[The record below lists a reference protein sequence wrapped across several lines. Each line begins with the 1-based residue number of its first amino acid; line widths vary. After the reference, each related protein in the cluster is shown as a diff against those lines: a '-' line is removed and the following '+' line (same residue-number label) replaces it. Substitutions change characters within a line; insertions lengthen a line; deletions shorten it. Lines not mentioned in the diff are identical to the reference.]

1 MVALGLLIL
10 RVVIGLIMA
19 AHGAQKLLGWWGGP
33 GMEKWTAGMV
43 RMRVRPPL
51 LWAWVSVLGE
61 VLGGLGLAAGLLI
74 PLPNLAIL
82 GTMLVAIAL
91 VHWPKGF
98 WNSKG
103 GFEFNLSILAA
114 ATAIAIAGPGA
125 YSLDALLRISLP
137 EPLTLIVGT
146 VLVVASVAVAIATR
160 APQPVA
166 EPKPQTT

>member
-1 MVALGLLIL
+1 
-10 RVVIGLIMA
+10 
-19 AHGAQKLLGWWGGP
+19 
-33 GMEKWTAGMV
+33 
-43 RMRVRPPL
+43 
-51 LWAWVSVLGE
+51 VLGE

-137 EPLTLIVGT
+137 EPLTLIAGT